1 MGITSSDIELIDLA
15 RNRKPEILSVIEL
28 GSQNL
33 YRAGD
38 DPHKPP
44 FASTFYESLGMIYQC
59 IDMAGDNAA
68 IQTDLS
74 KVMQLNDHFKFDLV
88 TDFGT
93 SEHVVSGVEMKNHY
107 FENVDINSVYPV
119 RVPTQEEIRQGYY
132 HCWKN
137 KHNLLRLNGFMINV
151 NPKTKN
157 WPEHG
162 YTYVSINFYRQLA
175 ELMGYEV
182 IWLNEHEAM
191 GNPNAVNIECVLRKV
206 VDNEFLSFEDFQKCE
221 QFPS

>member
-1 MGITSSDIELIDLA
+1 MELIDLA

-38 DPHKPP
+38 DPNRPP
-44 FASTFYESLGMIYQC
+44 FASTFYESLGIVYQC
-59 IDMAGDNAA
+59 IDMAGDNGA

-74 KVMQLNDHFKFDLV
+74 KVMSLDSEFKFDLV

-93 SEHVVSGVEMKNHY
+93 SEHVVTGVEMKNHF
-107 FENVDINSVYPV
+107 FENVNINSMYPV
-119 RVPTQEEIRQGYY
+119 RKPTTKEIKEGFYN
-132 HCWKN
+132 CWKN
-137 KHNLLRLNGFMINV
+137 KHNLLKLNGFMISV

-162 YTYVSINFYRQLA
+162 YTYLTINFYRQLA
-175 ELMGYEV
+175 ELMGYEI

-206 VDNEFLSFEDFQKCE
+206 VDNEFCDIDDFQLCE
-221 QFPS
+221 QFLS